1 MGKNMG
7 VHQSYP
13 AAGGDGGKSALAIRN
28 EEIRAAFDTFAAM
41 QNKHIDALANS
52 KWNDIMEWRA
62 ERERVFAS
70 LQMTLSNL
78 PERAR
83 GEGAAIDELRVALQS
98 ILEKEQLLAGR
109 VGERQA
115 QLENELR
122 AMRKGRRVLKGYSPR
137 HGCSPH
143 ARFLN
148 NKT

>member
-1 MGKNMG
+1 MGA
-7 VHQSYP
+7 HQFYP
-13 AAGGDGGKSALAIRN
+13 AAGGERGKSVSANRN
-28 EEIRAAFDTFAAM
+28 EEIRVAFDSFAAM
-41 QNKHIDALANS
+41 QNKHIDALANG

-62 ERERVFAS
+62 ERERVFAF
-70 LQMTLSNL
+70 LQMTLKDL
-78 PERAR
+78 PERAG
-83 GEGAAIDELRVALQS
+83 GEDPAIDELRVSLQS

-115 QLENELR
+115 QLEKELR
-122 AMRKGRRVLKGYSPR
+122 AMRKGRRVLRGYSPR